1 MRSFSS
7 DTHVVQPHFH
17 NNTHS
22 WTMCFFSVREKKHS
36 HIQICAVGHSQKV
49 TCCLQPQGILELQ
62 NESKISNIVNPLLG
76 NLALC
81 WQCYLRPIRA
91 LAGPHKKHFHLPSR
105 ERAHDISVF
114 PIIATEK
121 NQIHIQG
128 ERRKKRERERESAK
142 WVTDPRENEGRKD
155 KKQCRKNCVCI
166 HMQLVS
172 DTMHCM
178 EYFVWNPYM
187 CISSEWSWLD
197 RCEINNIKRHHDLEC
212 IV

>member
-22 WTMCFFSVREKKHS
+22 WTMCFFFSVREKKHS

-128 ERRKKRERERESAK
+128 ERRKKRERESQPNEWQIQGKMRGGRTKNSVGK
-142 WVTDPRENEGRKD
+142 IVCVFTCNSWVT
-155 KKQCRKNCVCI
+155 QC
-166 HMQLVS
+166 
-172 DTMHCM
+172 T
-178 EYFVWNPYM
+178 VWN
-187 CISSEWSWLD
+187 ILF
-197 RCEINNIKRHHDLEC
+197 EILTCAFPLNDPD
-212 IV
+212 